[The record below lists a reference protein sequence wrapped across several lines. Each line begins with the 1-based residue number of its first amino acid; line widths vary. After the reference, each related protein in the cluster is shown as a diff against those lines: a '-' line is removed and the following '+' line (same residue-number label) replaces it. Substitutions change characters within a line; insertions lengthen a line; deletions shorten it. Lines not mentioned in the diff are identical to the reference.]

1 MARTQEHVQSAR
13 VCYTSLTRLMRS
25 HASARCPRAS
35 WPVRLPARAGGCELR
50 NQATVNEGN
59 TIILLAQGP
68 TVQTIAGI
76 AGLGPAVRSSSPA
89 EPWLPKAASIPMD
102 TVNQP
107 MQSRMRGS
115 RPAVLSAGSPLSPS
129 VSNVSVPGYDS
140 LPGQLLLGQYRLQC
154 AGSLRNDSCRL
165 PGTLASLVA
174 ACEAHPGCQVRLS
187 GTARALLWYCS
198 AAAHGTAGMHA
209 C

>member
-1 MARTQEHVQSAR
+1 M
-13 VCYTSLTRLMRS
+13 
-25 HASARCPRAS
+25 
-35 WPVRLPARAGGCELR
+35 
-50 NQATVNEGN
+50 
-59 TIILLAQGP
+59 
-68 TVQTIAGI
+68 
-76 AGLGPAVRSSSPA
+76 RSSSSA
-89 EPWLPKAASIPMD
+89 EPLLPKAALILM
-102 TVNQP
+102 TQCT
-107 MQSRMRGS
+107 SRDAR
-115 RPAVLSAGSPLSPS
+115 RPPCCSLSAGSPLAPS